1 MEHNKR
7 KAALVLTVCA
17 LLQSTALAAALR
29 VGSRGEEV
37 KQLQTK
43 LKRWGYYTGAVD
55 GIFGSGTK
63 KAVEHFQRK
72 NGLTVDGIVGSAT
85 AKALG
90 LKLSGSS
97 SSGSSGGSSSSS
109 NSGNLYLLARLV
121 YGEAR
126 GEPYVGKVAV
136 AAVVLNRVKSP
147 LFPNT
152 ISGVIYQSGAFD
164 AVYDGQINLTP
175 DADSLRAARDALNG
189 WDPTGGCIY
198 YYNPVTATNG
208 WIWSRTVQLSIGK
221 HNFAI

>member
-7 KAALVLTVCA
+7 KAALMLVLVLTICA

-43 LKRWGYYTGAVD
+43 LKRWGYYTGAGD

-90 LKLSGSS
+90 LTLSGSS

-126 GEPYVGKVAV
+126 GEPYKG
-136 AAVVLNRVKSP
+136 
-147 LFPNT
+147 
-152 ISGVIYQSGAFD
+152 
-164 AVYDGQINLTP
+164 
-175 DADSLRAARDALNG
+175 
-189 WDPTGGCIY
+189 
-198 YYNPVTATNG
+198 
-208 WIWSRTVQLSIGK
+208 
-221 HNFAI
+221 